1 MSIQDIFS
9 AVMTLR
15 RGVVIVSIIAGTGY
29 KLAPMVWHK
38 SEAKPVPVTA
48 ASTQAA
54 ANNPSSKT
62 VAANVILH
70 DLGNVTLTNHYETR
84 VQLGGGKDC
93 ILSPKMIDSSNVQ
106 ITFALESKTNAGKI
120 HDLSVAQVV
129 ARTGKSVEI
138 ALGDFNLTLT
148 PQMAAE

>member
-29 KLAPMVWHK
+29 KLAPLVWHK
-38 SEAKPVPVTA
+38 AEAKPAA
-48 ASTQAA
+48 ASASTSQTTGITT
-54 ANNPSSKT
+54 NKT
-62 VAANVILH
+62 VAANAILH
-70 DLGNVTLTNHYETR
+70 DLGEVALTNHYETC

-93 ILSPKMIDSSNVQ
+93 ILSPRMIDSHNVQ

-129 ARTGKSVEI
+129 ARTGKSMEV

-148 PQMAAE
+148 PQITE

>member
-9 AVMTLR
+9 AMMTLR
-15 RGVVIVSIIAGTGY
+15 RGMVIVSIIAGTGY

-38 SEAKPVPVTA
+38 SDAKPELASAVTSPT
-48 ASTQAA
+48 ASSATKKNGA
-54 ANNPSSKT
+54 ANT
-62 VAANVILH
+62 ILH
-70 DLGNVTLTNHYETR
+70 DLGDVALTNHYETC
-84 VQLGGGKDC
+84 VQLGGGKNC
-93 ILSPKMIDSSNVQ
+93 ILSPKMIDSHNVL

-129 ARTGKSVEI
+129 ARTGKSLEI